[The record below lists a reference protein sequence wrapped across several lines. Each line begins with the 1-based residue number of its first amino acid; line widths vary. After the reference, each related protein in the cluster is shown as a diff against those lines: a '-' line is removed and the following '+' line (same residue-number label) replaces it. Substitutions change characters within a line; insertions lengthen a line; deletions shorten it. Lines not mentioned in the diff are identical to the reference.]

1 MKYWIYKIKCLD
13 NNIEEFYIGS
23 TNKLSSRKSQHKK
36 NVHNKVS
43 KKYWC
48 KLYQFIRANGDW
60 VNFEIVVLETGECE
74 VKEYIRQK
82 EQEFINQLNP
92 TLNSIKAKIGI
103 NKVNGVEYIQLPA
116 TDIAGNIIIN
126 PFGVIENNNEV

>member
-1 MKYWIYKIKCLD
+1 MKYWIYKIKCK
-13 NNIEEFYIGS
+13 NNEIEEFYIGS

-60 VNFEIVVLETGECE
+60 DNFEIVVLEAGTCE
-74 VKEYIRQK
+74 EPDYIRHK
-82 EQEFINQLNP
+82 EQEYINQLNP
-92 TLNSIKAKIGI
+92 TLNSIKAKL
-103 NKVNGVEYIQLPA
+103 GVEYIQLPA
-116 TDIAGNIIIN
+116 TDIAGNIIQ
-126 PFGVIENNNEV
+126 NNEI